1 MLGRLRNPIWSV
13 RKLGPGSSGAFF
25 VGRPPA
31 ILKDNPE
38 AGRDDGED
46 AMTDEAGGEWMT
58 YAEAAARLG
67 IKAESVKRRAR
78 SRKWPRRV
86 GNDGAARVL
95 VPRERL
101 DGAGEDGPEAGRPAV
116 PPPPTPD
123 AATLERAIRAE
134 ARADAAESLLSEVR
148 ADRDHWRQMA
158 ERLSHPESVVRRF
171 GLFDR
176 ILRRGR

>member
-1 MLGRLRNPIWSV
+1 
-13 RKLGPGSSGAFF
+13 
-25 VGRPPA
+25 
-31 ILKDNPE
+31 
-38 AGRDDGED
+38 
-46 AMTDEAGGEWMT
+46 MTDEAGGEWMT

-67 IKAESVKRRAR
+67 IKPESVKRRAR

-101 DGAGEDGPEAGRPAV
+101 DGVGGDAPEAGLPAIL
-116 PPPPTPD
+116 PSQAPD

-134 ARADAAESLLSEVR
+134 ARAEAAEALLGEIR
-148 ADRDHWRQMA
+148 ADRDRWRQMA
-158 ERLSHPESVVRRF
+158 ERLSHPESVIRPL

-176 ILRRGR
+176 ILRRPRRRVE

>member
-1 MLGRLRNPIWSV
+1 
-13 RKLGPGSSGAFF
+13 
-25 VGRPPA
+25 
-31 ILKDNPE
+31 
-38 AGRDDGED
+38 
-46 AMTDEAGGEWMT
+46 MTDEAGGEWMT

-101 DGAGEDGPEAGRPAV
+101 DGVGEDAPEAGLRAIL
-116 PPPPTPD
+116 PPPTPD

-134 ARADAAESLLSEVR
+134 ARAEAAEALLGEVR
-148 ADRDHWRQMA
+148 ADRDHWRRLA
-158 ERLSHPESVVRRF
+158 DRLSHPEVPSGVFARF
-171 GLFDR
+171 LGLGF
-176 ILRRGR
+176 RRGRGD

>member
-1 MLGRLRNPIWSV
+1 
-13 RKLGPGSSGAFF
+13 
-25 VGRPPA
+25 
-31 ILKDNPE
+31 
-38 AGRDDGED
+38 
-46 AMTDEAGGEWMT
+46 MTDEAGGEWMT

-67 IKAESVKRRAR
+67 IKPESVKRRAR

-101 DGAGEDGPEAGRPAV
+101 DGAGEDAPEAGLPAV
-116 PPPPTPD
+116 LPPQAPD

-134 ARADAAESLLSEVR
+134 ARAEGAESLLGEVR
-148 ADRDHWRQMA
+148 ADRDHWRAMA
-158 ERLSHPESVVRRF
+158 LRLSQPEVVARPL

-176 ILRRGR
+176 ILRRGRRGGE